1 MGKRTMSIEP
11 GAFVRLISDPSR
23 SGVVQPGERMTAGIK
38 TRPVRFG
45 DGTVSWLPAE
55 SLEPVPCAP
64 PDLDEQFANGRFVAP
79 DWLRRALT
87 RIRVTGRLSDVVYSM
102 KATATDFYAHQFKPV
117 LKLLDSPTD
126 ALLIADEVGLGKTIE
141 AGLIWTE
148 LRARLECNR
157 LLVLCPKTLCEKWR
171 SELDQRFGVDARIVG
186 AQELLTLFYERNSTR
201 RGFAAIASMQS
212 LRPPRGWDTE
222 DEVEHSGQD
231 DPPRR
236 QLAKFFRDEADGEP
250 LIDLLVVDEAHHMRN
265 PSTLLYRLG
274 ELVNDVSAH
283 RAFLSAT
290 PIHLRNRDL
299 HSLLRLIDPDT
310 FEYESTLD
318 DLIQANEPIIKVRDL
333 LMRQDTSQKQII
345 ERIDAAL
352 QCSVLAN
359 SSALQLLRSD
369 LINQPFDVATRVKIA
384 SRLESVNQMANY
396 VNRTRRRDVEELRV
410 VREPAAPVLE
420 MQEEEREFYKAVTN
434 EVADYARRCGVNEGF
449 LLPTQQRLLTSSF
462 AAASAHW
469 TGLRE
474 NNPDEI
480 EETDADLDSNAPDD
494 RPLLASLQRLANRL
508 DMTDRLEKND
518 TKFNLLNDQLE
529 QFFKTEPAAK
539 IIVFSTFKPTLRYL
553 QRRLKE
559 SDIGCELLHGS
570 VREPRDAILKRFRDK
585 ADVRILLSSEVGSEG
600 VDLQFCWIVVN
611 YDLPWNPMQVEQ
623 RIGRVDRLGQK
634 RKQVS
639 ILNLVHD
646 GTIDA
651 EIYNRLYRRL
661 KLVQRALGEFEP
673 ILGEP
678 IQRMTQKL
686 LDPQLNENQK
696 KEVIVQTAKAIENR
710 RLQEDKLEQ
719 EAGALIRHG
728 DYILEK
734 IEESR
739 KRHRWLSG
747 DDIRVYVKDRL
758 DRSFPGCRI
767 EASPAGSDT
776 YRIVLSSDALRY
788 LTSFIARG
796 RPQATT
802 RLTRNDAR
810 QRYRFT
816 SSVARQR
823 ENGIE
828 NISRLHVLVRF
839 AGDLDSRDR
848 DAHEVQPVA
857 VSLSCEQLNF
867 DCRLGIYVIGIR
879 RWEVTGSGNR
889 AGGMTHLTYVGADLD
904 ESELLSSEI
913 AEEMAGVVAAHGRP
927 LSNFAH
933 DERLPAAVAL
943 LRERVLPE
951 MDRLNDELYERTKAD
966 IHDRAAIQEQA
977 LKRHR
982 DRKQENLRDQLGNHK
997 RNADLASGLGN
1008 KRRFQQLSALAKATE
1023 GRLRKLEEKFEL
1035 RLKQIQEQREFLPE
1049 WSDVTCLLIEVTP

>member
-1 MGKRTMSIEP
+1 MGKRTMSIES

-23 SGVVQPGERMTAGIK
+23 SGVVQSGERITAGM
-38 TRPVRFG
+38 RMLQVQFG
-45 DGTVSWLPAE
+45 DGTVSSLPAE
-55 SLEPVPCAP
+55 SLELVPRAS

-79 DWLRRALT
+79 DWLRRVLT

-102 KATATDFYAHQFKPV
+102 EATATDFYAHQFKPV
-117 LKLLDSPTD
+117 LKLLNSPTD

-141 AGLIWTE
+141 AGLVWTE

-186 AQELLTLFYERNSTR
+186 AQELLTLLNERNSTR

-222 DEVEHSGQD
+222 DEVEHSGQN

-345 ERIDAAL
+345 ERIDVAL

-369 LINQPFDVATRVKIA
+369 LINQPFDVATRAKIA

-420 MQEEEREFYKAVTN
+420 MQEEERAFYEAVTN
-434 EVADYARRCGVNEGF
+434 EVADYARRRGVNEGF
-449 LLPTQQRLLTSSF
+449 LLSTPQRLLTSSF
-462 AAASAHW
+462 AAASAYW

-480 EETDADLDSNAPDD
+480 EETDADLDPNAPDD
-494 RPLLASLQRLANRL
+494 RPLLASLQGLANKL

-559 SDIGCELLHGS
+559 SDVGCELLHGS
-570 VREPRDAILKRFRDK
+570 VHEPRDAILKRFRDK
-585 ADVRILLSSEVGSEG
+585 TDVRILLSSEVGSEG
-600 VDLQFCWIVVN
+600 IDLQFCWIVVN
-611 YDLPWNPMQVEQ
+611 YDLPWNPMRVEQ

-661 KLVQRALGEFEP
+661 ELVQRALGEFEP

-678 IQRMTQKL
+678 IQQMTQKL

-696 KEVIVQTAKAIENR
+696 KAVIDQTAQAIENR

-734 IEESR
+734 IEESH

-747 DDIRVYVKDRL
+747 DDILVYVKDRL

-776 YRIVLSSDALRY
+776 YRIVLSSDALRD

-796 RPQATT
+796 RPQAMT

-839 AGDLDSRDR
+839 SVYLDSKD
-848 DAHEVQPVA
+848 EVQSVAPVA
-857 VSLSCEQLNF
+857 ASIPREQLEC
-867 DCRLGIYVIGIR
+867 DCEPGTYVIGIR
-879 RWEVTGSGNR
+879 RWEVTVSGNR
-889 AGGMTHLTYVGADLD
+889 AGGMTALDLC
-904 ESELLSSEI
+904 
-913 AEEMAGVVAAHGRP
+913 R
-927 LSNFAH
+927 
-933 DERLPAAVAL
+933 
-943 LRERVLPE
+943 REPRQV
-951 MDRLNDELYERTKAD
+951 
-966 IHDRAAIQEQA
+966 
-977 LKRHR
+977 
-982 DRKQENLRDQLGNHK
+982 
-997 RNADLASGLGN
+997 
-1008 KRRFQQLSALAKATE
+1008 
-1023 GRLRKLEEKFEL
+1023 
-1035 RLKQIQEQREFLPE
+1035 
-1049 WSDVTCLLIEVTP
+1049 

>member
-1 MGKRTMSIEP
+1 M
-11 GAFVRLISDPSR
+11 
-23 SGVVQPGERMTAGIK
+23 
-38 TRPVRFG
+38 
-45 DGTVSWLPAE
+45 
-55 SLEPVPCAP
+55 
-64 PDLDEQFANGRFVAP
+64 
-79 DWLRRALT
+79 
-87 RIRVTGRLSDVVYSM
+87 
-102 KATATDFYAHQFKPV
+102 
-117 LKLLDSPTD
+117 
-126 ALLIADEVGLGKTIE
+126 
-141 AGLIWTE
+141 
-148 LRARLECNR
+148 
-157 LLVLCPKTLCEKWR
+157 
-171 SELDQRFGVDARIVG
+171 
-186 AQELLTLFYERNSTR
+186 
-201 RGFAAIASMQS
+201 
-212 LRPPRGWDTE
+212 
-222 DEVEHSGQD
+222 
-231 DPPRR
+231 
-236 QLAKFFRDEADGEP
+236 
-250 LIDLLVVDEAHHMRN
+250 
-265 PSTLLYRLG
+265 
-274 ELVNDVSAH
+274 
-283 RAFLSAT
+283 
-290 PIHLRNRDL
+290 RNRDL

-369 LINQPFDVATRVKIA
+369 LINQPFDVATRAKIA

-396 VNRTRRRDVEELRV
+396 VNRTRRRDVEELKV

-420 MQEEEREFYKAVTN
+420 MQEEERAFYEAVTN
-434 EVADYARRCGVNEGF
+434 EVADYARRRGVNEGF
-449 LLPTQQRLLTSSF
+449 LLSTPQRLLTSSF
-462 AAASAHW
+462 AAASAYW

-494 RPLLASLQRLANRL
+494 RPLLASLQGLANKL

-570 VREPRDAILKRFRDK
+570 VHEPRDAILKRFRDK

-611 YDLPWNPMQVEQ
+611 YDLPWNPMRVEQ

-661 KLVQRALGEFEP
+661 ELVQRALGEFEP

-678 IQRMTQKL
+678 IQQMTQKL

-696 KEVIVQTAKAIENR
+696 KAVIDQTAQAIENR

-734 IEESR
+734 IEESH

-747 DDIRVYVKDRL
+747 DDILVYVKDRL

-796 RPQATT
+796 RPQAMT

-839 AGDLDSRDR
+839 SVYLDSKD
-848 DAHEVQPVA
+848 EVRSVAPVA
-857 VSLSCEQLNF
+857 ASIPREQLEC
-867 DCRLGIYVIGIR
+867 DCEPGTYVIGIR
-879 RWEVTGSGNR
+879 RWEVTVSGNR
-889 AGGMTHLTYVGADLD
+889 AGGMTRLTYVGANLD
-904 ESELLSSEI
+904 KSELLSPEI
-913 AEEMAGVVAAHGRP
+913 PEEMAGVVAAHGRP

-933 DERLPAAVAL
+933 DERLPAAAAL

-951 MDRLNDELYERTKAD
+951 MNRLNDELYKRTKAD
-966 IHDRAAIQEQA
+966 IYDRAAIQEQA

-997 RNADLASGLGN
+997 RNAELASGSGN

-1023 GRLRKLEEKFEL
+1023 GRLRMLKEKFEL